1 MNLEEE
7 NSDEVVAAE
16 EVNFE
21 EGENSDEEVNLEEQ
35 DSDED
40 IEEYG
45 CVIEDV
51 SDDDSIEDVSEDSS

>member
-1 MNLEEE
+1 M
-7 NSDEVVAAE
+7 
-16 EVNFE
+16 NFE